1 MGLGSREGTDGG
13 DRRRPLLLRAAFG
26 LGRGIGRT
34 VAAVLALVVLL
45 AGVYVVDVLASER
58 LVPTVAPWAR
68 VATGSRPCAEASLA
82 LVTASG
88 AGRQTSH
95 EMGDLLAGIAADH
108 DACVIALDYG
118 SVMNTRGNVDAVLRV
133 ALADRPRGAPLP
145 LVLLGNSM
153 GGIEVQRMANVLQ
166 ADPERVR
173 VLAVVADSTPSG
185 AADLKPPLT
194 QDLADN
200 CTLPLGHFLGQNIVR
215 LWQAYE
221 EAGRRNEDLRDAEVQ
236 QRIQLNTE
244 KMQARLTLSQ
254 MCLIRE
260 GYPRANVAT
269 PAGGVRQVYVRP
281 ADEAAD
287 EVVRDA
293 AAAAAIDKAL
303 GGGLE
308 VVQVPGGIHAA
319 AYLMW
324 PTYEP
329 YYREIVRRSWSEL
342 VSQQPDSRRPRAV

>member
-1 MGLGSREGTDGG
+1 MGRRSNSGARQ
-13 DRRRPLLLRAAFG
+13 RRPVVVRAALG
-26 LGRGIGRT
+26 VGRGIGRT
-34 VAAVLALVVLL
+34 IVAVLALVLLL
-45 AGVYVVDVLASER
+45 AGVYAVDVLASER

-68 VATGSRPCAEASLA
+68 VPAGSQPCAEASLA

-95 EMGDLLAGIAADH
+95 EMGDLLTGIAADH
-108 DACVIALDYG
+108 DACVVVLDYG
-118 SVMNTRGNVDAVLRV
+118 SVMNTRGNVDAVLAA
-133 ALADRPRGAPLP
+133 ALAGRPDGAGPLA

-166 ADPERVR
+166 TRETARVR
-173 VLAVVADSTPSG
+173 VLSVVADSTPSG

-200 CTLPLGHFLGQNIVR
+200 CGVPLGHFLGQNIVR

-221 EAGRRNEDLRDAEVQ
+221 EAARRNEDLRDAEVQ

-244 KMQARLTLSQ
+244 KMQARLTMSQ

-260 GYPRANVAT
+260 GYPRQNAAT
-269 PAGGVRQVYVRP
+269 PARGVQHVYVRP
-281 ADEAAD
+281 ADEDAD

-293 AAAAAIDKAL
+293 AAAAAIDRAL
-303 GGGLE
+303 GGGLRI
-308 VVQVPGGIHAA
+308 VQVPGGIHAA

-329 YYREIVRRSWSEL
+329 YYREIVRQAWIEL
-342 VSQQPDSRRPRAV
+342 HPPQSDTRRARPV